1 MQVRSL
7 AREIHEQHFQI
18 VQSSP
23 RGVVAQLAAIVNRIR
38 NACDAQI
45 QPKEVGGGAWQQV
58 LQVALHEFVSLLE
71 DEHSI
76 SSYELHTSGLVQAL
90 AYCLGVSSYSHCSVC
105 NILASRCAV
114 VSSRSTLFI
123 DYYSFILIT
132 L

>member
-1 MQVRSL
+1 MFNVYGCILQ
-7 AREIHEQHFQI
+7 
-18 VQSSP
+18 
-23 RGVVAQLAAIVNRIR
+23 
-38 NACDAQI
+38 
-45 QPKEVGGGAWQQV
+45 EVGGGAWQQV

-90 AYCLGVSSYSHCSVC
+90 AYCLGVSSYSHCSYC

-114 VSSRSTLFI
+114 VSSRSTLYN
-123 DYYSFILIT
+123 DYYSFILIA